1 MYSHDLYKYGE
12 HAAQVTDTMARELF
26 DVMDTDHGGE
36 IDHEELIGKLYPTST
51 LVKYGAKRM
60 KSKMLVST
68 SSMRILGRRTAPF
81 QPFLIPYRAP
91 HGFTPRS

>member
-1 MYSHDLYKYGE
+1 
-12 HAAQVTDTMARELF
+12 MARELF

-68 SSMRILGRRTAPF
+68 SSTRILG
-81 QPFLIPYRAP
+81 
-91 HGFTPRS
+91 